1 MIAQNIQDFLKQKRI
16 AVVGVSN
23 EHASAAN
30 VVYQKL
36 HDSGYEVYAVNP
48 HWQTYEGDTCYPDL
62 KSIPY
67 AVDAVMIV
75 TPPQSTEA
83 IVRDCAALGIK
94 HVWMHNSLHFAG
106 TSVSDE
112 AVTFCK
118 ENGINVIPG
127 GCPMMFVEPVDVGHK
142 FIRFA
147 SRLAGQLP
155 T

>member
-1 MIAQNIQDFLKQKRI
+1 MVTQQIQDFLQQRRI

-23 EHASAAN
+23 ENASAAN
-30 VVYQKL
+30 VIYEKL
-36 HDSGYEVYAVNP
+36 HDNGYEVYAVNP
-48 HWQTYEGDTCYPDL
+48 RWQTYEGHECYPDL

-75 TPPQSTEA
+75 TPSKSTEA
-83 IVRDCAALGIK
+83 IVRDCADLGIK
-94 HVWMHNSLHFAG
+94 HVWMHNSLHFIG

-112 AVTFCK
+112 AVTFCE
-118 ENGINVIPG
+118 ENGIHVIPG
-127 GCPMMFVEPVDVGHK
+127 GCPMMFIEPVDAGHK